1 MAAPGLF
8 LRRRSARA
16 FGLIDGVP
24 VAGAGLTA
32 GGPAVAAGSIDG
44 GLVAAGSTDGVLLV
58 AVGSIGG
65 KRRWRVCSE
74 FQEKNQDHQVLEG
87 NRPRA
92 GKLCAAAKLARSNTR

>member
-16 FGLIDGVP
+16 YGLIDGVP

-44 GLVAAGSTDGVLLV
+44 GLVAAGSTDGGLLA
-58 AVGSIGG
+58 AVGSTGG
-65 KRRWRVCSE
+65 KQCHRTYRV
-74 FQEKNQDHQVLEG
+74 FQKNNQALG
-87 NRPRA
+87 RNRPRA
-92 GKLCAAAKLARSNTR
+92 DKFCAAAKTVEE